1 VRARG
6 YGGRVTSDREEPL
19 RSVVVVGAGLGGAQT
34 VAALRAHGFEGR
46 VTLLG
51 AEGRSPYDRPP
62 LSKEL
67 FERDAPADLVHEMGI
82 DVHALAD
89 EVRAAD
95 PAHALEVGADGVRV
109 VTSSGAVEADA
120 VVLAVGSRPVVPPG
134 WDAAAVLHTWDDAAR
149 LRARLTPG
157 TRLVSVGAGW
167 IGAEIAGVATKAGRE
182 VVVVEAAEV
191 PLERQLG
198 VDVGQHLAPW
208 YASAS
213 VGLRLGEAVTAIRPG
228 GAPDGGAGG
237 ATVELASGAVLH
249 GDVVLAA
256 VGARPATDWLR
267 ETLPMDARGSLAG
280 DAVGRVV
287 PRVYAVG
294 DCVTRHGTLYGDVP
308 GGHWS
313 AALHDPDGTVQ
324 ALLADLRTG
333 GEPDV
338 APPGQAPYVFSQQLG
353 HDLALFGTPSPF
365 DEVVLRGLP
374 GHDDGWAAL
383 YLDEDPPQL
392 RDGRRVARLRA
403 VLVVDRHREVGA
415 LRRLLRAG
423 LPLVDVAVAADLSRP
438 LKDAVV
444 PTA

>member
-1 VRARG
+1 M
-6 YGGRVTSDREEPL
+6 TSDREESL
-19 RSVVVVGAGLGGAQT
+19 RSVVVVGGGLAGAQT
-34 VAALRAHGFEGR
+34 VAALRAQGFEGR

-51 AEGRSPYDRPP
+51 AEGRDPYDRPP

-67 FERDAPADLVHEMGI
+67 FERDEAADLVHEMGV
-82 DVHALAD
+82 DVHVLAD
-89 EVRAAD
+89 DVRTAD
-95 PAHALEVGADGVRV
+95 PAQALEVRPDGVT
-109 VTSSGAVEADA
+109 VTTRSGSVDADA
-120 VVLAVGSRPVVPPG
+120 VVLAVGSRPLVPPG
-134 WDAAAVLHTWDDAAR
+134 WGDAALLHTWDDAAR
-149 LRARLTPG
+149 LRGRLTAG

-167 IGAEIAGVATKAGRE
+167 IGAEVAGVATKAGCE
-182 VVVVEAAEV
+182 VVVVEALDV

-198 VDVGQHLAPW
+198 ADVGQHLAPW
-208 YASAS
+208 YADAG
-213 VGLRLGEAVTAIRPG
+213 VELRLGEAVTAIR
-228 GAPDGGAGG
+228 ADDDARG

-267 ETLPMDARGSLAG
+267 DTLPMDARGSLAG
-280 DAVGRVV
+280 DAVGRVA

-294 DCVTRHGTLYGDVP
+294 DCVTRHGTVYGDVP

-313 AALHDPDGTVQ
+313 AALHDPESTVR
-324 ALLADLRTG
+324 ALLTDLG
-333 GEPDV
+333 PAAEP
-338 APPGQAPYVFSQQLG
+338 APAAGPGHAPYVFSQQLG
-353 HDLALFGTPSPF
+353 HDLALFGTPSPY

-383 YLDEDPPQL
+383 YLDTDSPQV

-423 LPLVDVAVAADLSRP
+423 LPLVDVAAAADPSRP

-444 PTA
+444 ALP

>member
-1 VRARG
+1 M
-6 YGGRVTSDREEPL
+6 TSDREESL
-19 RSVVVVGAGLGGAQT
+19 RSVVVVGGGLGGAQT
-34 VAALRAHGFEGR
+34 VAALRAQGFDGR

-51 AEGRSPYDRPP
+51 AEGRPPYDRPP

-82 DVHALAD
+82 DVRALAD
-89 EVRAAD
+89 DVRATD
-95 PAHALEVGADGVRV
+95 PARALEVGPDGVSV
-109 VTSSGAVEADA
+109 ATSSGTVEADA

-134 WDAAAVLHTWDDAAR
+134 WEHASLLHTWDDAAR

-167 IGAEIAGVATKAGRE
+167 IGAEVAGVATKAGCE
-182 VVVVEAAEV
+182 VVVVEALDV

-198 VDVGQHLAPW
+198 ADVGQHLAPW
-208 YASAS
+208 YAGAG
-213 VGLRLGEAVTAIRPG
+213 VELRLGEAVTAIRG
-228 GAPDGGAGG
+228 DDDGAGG
-237 ATVELASGAVLH
+237 ATVELASGAALH

-267 ETLPMDARGSLAG
+267 GTLPMDARGSLAG
-280 DAVGRVV
+280 DAVGRVA

-294 DCVTRHGTLYGDVP
+294 DCVTRHGTVYGDVP

-313 AALHDPDGTVQ
+313 AALHDPEGTVR
-324 ALLADLRTG
+324 ALLADLSAG
-333 GEPDV
+333 AAGDP
-338 APPGQAPYVFSQQLG
+338 APGHAPYVFSQQLG

-383 YLDEDPPQL
+383 YLDDDDEEV
-392 RDGRRVARLRA
+392 RDGRRLARLRA

-423 LPLVDVAVAADLSRP
+423 LPLVDVAAAADVTRP

-444 PTA
+444 PVG

>member
-1 VRARG
+1 M
-6 YGGRVTSDREEPL
+6 TSDREKSL
-19 RSVVVVGAGLGGAQT
+19 RSVVVVGGGLGGAQS
-34 VAALRAHGFEGR
+34 VAALRAQGFDGR
-46 VTLLG
+46 LTLLG
-51 AEGRSPYDRPP
+51 AEGRAPYDRPP

-67 FERDAPADLVHEMGI
+67 FEREAAADLVHEMGI
-82 DVHALAD
+82 DVAALAD
-89 EVRAAD
+89 DVRPAD
-95 PAHALEVGADGVRV
+95 PARELEVQPHGVRV
-109 VTSSGAVEADA
+109 ATSSGEVEADA
-120 VVLAVGSRPVVPPG
+120 VVLAVGSRPVVPAG
-134 WDAAAVLHTWDDAAR
+134 WEAAAVLHTWDDAAR
-149 LRARLTPG
+149 LRARLRPG

-167 IGAEIAGVATKAGRE
+167 IGAEVAGVATKAGCE
-182 VVVVEAAEV
+182 VVVVEALDV

-198 VDVGQHLAPW
+198 ADVGQHLAPW
-208 YASAS
+208 YANAG
-213 VGLRLGEAVTAIRPG
+213 VGLRLGEAVTAIRPDDTEG
-228 GAPDGGAGG
+228 DDDTGG

-267 ETLPMDARGSLAG
+267 DTLPMDGRGSLAG
-280 DAVGRVV
+280 DAVGRVA

-294 DCVTRHGTLYGDVP
+294 DCVTRHGTVYGDVP

-313 AALHDPDGTVQ
+313 AALHDPESTVR
-324 ALLADLRTG
+324 ALLADLGPRKWT
-333 GEPDV
+333 EPV
-338 APPGQAPYVFSQQLG
+338 AAAPPGHAPYVFSQQLG

-383 YLDEDPPQL
+383 YLDGEGSQVH
-392 RDGRRVARLRA
+392 DGRRVARLRA

-423 LPLVDVAVAADLSRP
+423 LPLVDVGAAADPLRP

-444 PTA
+444 PLP